1 MLNKKVQDALN
12 QQVNAEFYAAYLYYG
27 MRAYLEEQ
35 ALTGMAHW
43 MKCQWL
49 EETGHANKIFEYIHE
64 RGGQTELK
72 PIKEVGTK
80 YESPL
85 AAFQAAYEHETKVT
99 DMINKLVELAAA
111 EKDHATVNFL
121 QYYVAEQVEEEASAD
136 EVVQKLKMIGE
147 GRGGLFMLDR
157 ELGQRPLGLPANIA
171 GGESE

>member
-27 MRAYLEEQ
+27 MRAYFEEQ
-35 ALTGMAHW
+35 ALTGAAHW

-64 RGGQTELK
+64 RGGQAELK
-72 PIKEVGTK
+72 PVKDVTTK

-85 AAFQAAYEHETKVT
+85 AAFQGAYAHEIKVT
-99 DMINKLVELAAA
+99 DMINKLIDLAAA

-121 QYYVAEQVEEEASAD
+121 QFYVAEQVEEEASAD
-136 EVVQKLKMIGE
+136 AIVQKLKMIGDAQ
-147 GRGGLFMLDR
+147 GGLFMLDR
-157 ELGQRPLGLPANIA
+157 ELGLRPFGLPVTIA
-171 GGESE
+171 GGGAQ